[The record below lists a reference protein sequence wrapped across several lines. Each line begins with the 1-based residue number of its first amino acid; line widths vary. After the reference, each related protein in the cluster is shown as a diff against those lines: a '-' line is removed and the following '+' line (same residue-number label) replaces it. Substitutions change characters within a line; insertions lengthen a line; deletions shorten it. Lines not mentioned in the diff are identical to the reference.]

1 MVAWFSKSFQ
11 TVLGISG
18 LSSIFPVTS
27 SNRSYQLLF
36 CEVFRMEFLTI
47 LFTVSPFFIKTV
59 TENVTE
65 ESLSARIVTGE
76 TPKRQSLTILE
87 GKMVDACL

>member
-1 MVAWFSKSFQ
+1 M
-11 TVLGISG
+11 VLGISG

-36 CEVFRMEFLTI
+36 CEVFWMEFLTI
-47 LFTVSPFFIKTV
+47 LFTVSPFFIKTM

-65 ESLSARIVTGE
+65 ESHSV
-76 TPKRQSLTILE
+76 ILE
-87 GKMVDACL
+87 GKMVDACLKVKKSIPKIVKRLAD